1 MTTLNKLL
9 LATALVLPLA
19 GQATAQIKI
28 EGLHVWTSE
37 GEVKALKV
45 ITDKLATMGFEWQDS
60 AVGGA
65 NGANAQQA
73 LRTRVA
79 AGNPPAIM
87 QFLGYEGLGWAG
99 EGALRSLNDLYAK
112 NGWEAALPPVMLQ
125 FVKHDDEFFATPI
138 NMHRQNWVWA
148 NKAVFDKAGIT
159 PPTSWEELIASGEK
173 LKAIG
178 VVPIAMSDEAWQ
190 IEEIFEAM
198 VADVNGPDFYK
209 KAIIDLDETALASP
223 EMIKVFDLLGQ
234 VRGLHDAGFTGRDW
248 SAATN
253 MVANGQ
259 AGMQIMGDWA
269 KGEFLAKGMK
279 PGVDFLCF
287 PTPTATPNY
296 KFLMDAFGGFKID
309 DADVN
314 KGQDAVAEAIMD
326 PEVQIAFNM
335 IKGSIPA
342 RIDVSMDGFDDC
354 AKRSFADR
362 ADAIAN
368 NAMLGSVTD
377 GFAVEPRFS
386 GVFGDVVGK
395 FFVTDMSSADAVQAL
410 VDGINNAR

>member
-9 LATALVLPLA
+9 LATALMLPLA

-79 AGNPPAIM
+79 AGNPPAVM

-112 NGWEAALPPVMLQ
+112 NSWDAVLPPVMLQ

-148 NKAVFDKAGIT
+148 NKAVFDKAGIA

-209 KAIIDLDETALASP
+209 KAIVDLDETALSSP
-223 EMIKVFDLLGQ
+223 EMIKVFDLLGK
-234 VRGLHDAGFTGRDW
+234 VRGLHDAGFTGSDW

-296 KFLMDAFGGFKID
+296 KFVMDAFGGFKID
-309 DADVN
+309 DADIQ

-326 PEVQIAFNM
+326 PEVQIGFNM

-342 RIDVSMDGFDDC
+342 RTDVSMDGFDDC

-368 NAMLGSVTD
+368 NAMWGSVTD

>member
-1 MTTLNKLL
+1 MTNLRKIL
-9 LATALVLPLA
+9 LATALLLPVA
-19 GQATAQIKI
+19 STAAAQTKI

-37 GEVKALKV
+37 SEVKALKV
-45 ITDKLATMGFEWQDS
+45 ITDKLASMGFEWQDS

-73 LRTRVA
+73 LRTRIA
-79 AGNPPAIM
+79 AGNPPGVM

-112 NGWEAALPPVMLQ
+112 NGWEAVLPPVMLQ
-125 FVKHDDEFFATPI
+125 FVKSGDEYFATPI

-159 PPTSWEELIASGEK
+159 PPTSWEELIADGEK

-178 VVPIAMSDEAWQ
+178 VTPIAMSDESWQ
-190 IEEIFEAM
+190 IEEIWEAM

-209 KAIIDLDETALASP
+209 KAIVDLDETALSSP
-223 EMIKVFDLLGQ
+223 EMVKVFDLLGQ
-234 VRGLHDAGFTGRDW
+234 VRDLHDAGFTGRDW

-287 PTPTATPNY
+287 PTPTSTPNY
-296 KFLMDAFGGFKID
+296 KFVFDAFGGFKID
-309 DADVN
+309 NADTN
-314 KGQDAVAEAIMD
+314 AGQDAVAEAIMD
-326 PEVQIAFNM
+326 PEVQTGFNM

-342 RIDVSMDGFDDC
+342 RTDVSMDGFDDC
-354 AKRSFADR
+354 AKASFADR
-362 ADAIAN
+362 SAAIAN
-368 NAMLGSVTD
+368 NAIWGSVTD

-395 FFVTDMSSADAVQAL
+395 FFVTDMTSQDAVQAL

>member
-9 LATALVLPLA
+9 LATALMLPLA
-19 GQATAQIKI
+19 SQATAQIKI

-223 EMIKVFDLLGQ
+223 EMVKVFDLLGQ

-248 SAATN
+248 AAATN

-296 KFLMDAFGGFKID
+296 KFLMDAFGGFKIE

-362 ADAIAN
+362 AEAIAN
-368 NAMLGSVTD
+368 NAMWGSVTD

>member
-1 MTTLNKLL
+1 MTKLHKLL
-9 LATALVLPLA
+9 LSTAFIACLVAPA
-19 GQATAQIKI
+19 MAQTEV

-37 GEVKALKV
+37 GEVRALKV
-45 ITDKLATMGFEWQDS
+45 ITDKLATMGFVWKDS

-65 NGANAQQA
+65 NGANAQQV
-73 LRTRVA
+73 LRTRIA

-99 EGALRSLNDLYAK
+99 EGVLRSLNDIYAA

-125 FVKHDDEFFATPI
+125 FIQNDGEFFSTPI
-138 NMHRQNWVWA
+138 NMHRSNWVWA
-148 NKAVFDKAGIT
+148 NKAVFDKAGISE
-159 PPTSWEELIASGEK
+159 PKSWEELIASGEK

-178 VVPIAMSDEAWQ
+178 VVPIAMSDESWQ
-190 IEEIFEAM
+190 ILEIFEAI

-209 KAIIDLDETALASP
+209 SAVVDLDEAALSGP
-223 EMIKVFDLLGQ
+223 EMVKAFDLLGQ
-234 VRGLHDAGFTGRDW
+234 VRDLHDDGYTGRDW

-259 AGMQIMGDWA
+259 AAMQIMGDWA
-269 KGEFLAKGMK
+269 KGEFLAKGMT

-296 KFLMDAFGGFKID
+296 KFVMDSFGGFKID
-309 DADVN
+309 NADVN
-314 KGQDAVAEAIMD
+314 AGQDAVAEAIMD
-326 PEVQIAFNM
+326 PEVQRNFNL

-354 AKRSFADR
+354 AVRSFEDR
-362 ADAIAN
+362 EVAIAN
-368 NAMLGSVTD
+368 NAMWGSVTD

-395 FFVTDMSSADAVQAL
+395 FFVTDMSSQDAVQAL

>member
-1 MTTLNKLL
+1 MTNLKKLL
-9 LATALVLPLA
+9 LATAFVLPLA
-19 GQATAQIKI
+19 SQAPAQIKI
-28 EGLHVWTSE
+28 EGLHVWTSAS
-37 GEVKALKV
+37 EVKALKV
-45 ITDKLATMGFEWQDS
+45 ITDKLAAMGFEWQDS

-79 AGNPPAIM
+79 AGNPPAVM

-99 EGALRSLNDLYAK
+99 EGALRSLNDLYDK
-112 NGWEAALPPVMLQ
+112 NGWTAVLPPVMTQ
-125 FVKHDDEFFATPI
+125 FLKSGDDYFSTPI

-159 PPTSWEELIASGEK
+159 PPSSWEELIADAK
-173 LKAIG
+173 TLKAAGII
-178 VVPIAMSDEAWQ
+178 PIAMSDESWQ
-190 IEEIFEAM
+190 IEEIWEAM

-209 KAIIDLDETALASP
+209 KAVVDLDETALSSP

-234 VRGLHDAGFTGRDW
+234 IRDLHDEGYTGRDW
-248 SAATN
+248 AAATN
-253 MVANGQ
+253 LVANGQ

-296 KFLMDAFGGFKID
+296 KFVFDAFGGFKND
-309 DADVN
+309 NADMN

-326 PEVQIAFNM
+326 PQVQHDFNM

-342 RIDVSMDGFDDC
+342 RTDVPMDGFDDC
-354 AKRSFADR
+354 AKRSSSDR
-362 ADAIAN
+362 AEAIKAN
-368 NAMLGSVTD
+368 AIWGSVTD

-395 FFVTDMSSADAVQAL
+395 FFVTDMSSTDAVKAL
-410 VDGINNAR
+410 VDGIDNAR